1 MAKCAVLELLNSTK
15 LISRKI
21 WVAEKSWNFH
31 TFELWFFY
39 VKLNKIVTWT
49 LEVVW
54 NPQYLEVPK
63 MEDHRGQD
71 WTSFWHYYSEF
82 FHELSDNHHNPRLLV
97 FFLVVDSNMNS
108 APLDHSTHRLSNL
121 PENEKKQKCKQ
132 IFGTTRL
139 ETLYYLHLF
148 GFHCKQYMF
157 CNHHKSNLLFENAEP
172 DQHCKLDTKGVLNFH
187 SHSKKWVLLLC
198 SLDYICLFQGIPHRW
213 VMELVS
219 VKCKQTADEKL

>member
-1 MAKCAVLELLNSTK
+1 MAKCAVLELLDSTK

-63 MEDHRGQD
+63 MEDHKGQD
-71 WTSFWHYYSEF
+71 WTSFWHYYLEF

-97 FFLVVDSNMNS
+97 FSLVVDSNMNN

-121 PENEKKQKCKQ
+121 PVMNKKCKQ
-132 IFGTTRL
+132 TADSNSYGFLRVFNGFSIS
-139 ETLYYLHLF
+139 ESWSVALYHLHLF
-148 GFHCKQYMF
+148 GFHCKQCMF
-157 CNHHKSNLLFENAEP
+157 CNHHKSNPLFENAEP
-172 DQHCKLDTKGVLNFH
+172 DQHCKLDTKGVQNFH
-187 SHSKKWVLLLC
+187 SHSKK
-198 SLDYICLFQGIPHRW
+198 
-213 VMELVS
+213 
-219 VKCKQTADEKL
+219 